1 MSIWKTQAVND
12 AAVRVLLLHPEATTA
27 THALIDVTIVGFGTT
42 GGLMIWESGEW
53 RIDRL
58 YAAEHELP
66 GAVGVV
72 VVGIWGTRK
81 KGL

>member
-1 MSIWKTQAVND
+1 MSIWKTQEVHD
-12 AAVRVLLLHPEATTA
+12 ASVRVLLLHPGAKTA

-42 GGLMIWESGEW
+42 GALMIWADGEW

-58 YAAEHELP
+58 YQAAHELP

-72 VVGIWGTRK
+72 VIGIW
-81 KGL
+81 

>member
-1 MSIWKTQAVND
+1 MSIWKTNEVND
-12 AAVRVLLLHPEATTA
+12 AAVRVLLLHPAAKTA

-42 GGLMIWESGEW
+42 GALMTWQGGAW

-58 YAAEHELP
+58 YGAEHELP